1 MPHATTASPIPP
13 FKATLGSGWQAKEI
27 LAGQR
32 QRVDIPAHARTA
44 HINFLQKRL
53 EEGSLLNRPS
63 CNPDDPIGKGTEL
76 NCIDPS
82 NNILTNFP
90 RLTHR
95 DISCGSQKKKKKSIP
110 QYQKIYFGQ
119 RTFFDRGPVGTIY
132 FFIRNSETDA
142 SFKSQ
147 FKTHVLFQ
155 TTQ

>member
-1 MPHATTASPIPP
+1 MPHATTASPTPP
-13 FKATLGSGWQAKEI
+13 FKATFGSGRQAKEI

-44 HINFLQKRL
+44 HIDFLHKKRL

-95 DISCGSQKKKKKSIP
+95 DISCGSQKKKKKKYPAIP
-110 QYQKIYFGQ
+110 KDILRPKNIF
-119 RTFFDRGPVGTIY
+119 RSRPC
-132 FFIRNSETDA
+132 RNN
-142 SFKSQ
+142 
-147 FKTHVLFQ
+147 LFLHP
-155 TTQ
+155 